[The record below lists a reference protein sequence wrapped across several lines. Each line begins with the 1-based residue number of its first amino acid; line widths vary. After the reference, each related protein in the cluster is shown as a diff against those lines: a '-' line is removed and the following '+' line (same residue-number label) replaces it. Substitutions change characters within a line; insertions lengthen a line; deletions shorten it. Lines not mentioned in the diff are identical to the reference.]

1 MKRNIIVTL
10 TLAMSLWLVLPAA
23 AAGDFTGTW
32 ETVSST
38 GNSFTMQLKQS
49 GNTVRGTY
57 SPENGT
63 IDGIRKGNV
72 LDFSW
77 SQGGSHVGTGT
88 FRLSGDGNSF
98 AGTWVLTTGQGE
110 QTGGTWTGRRK

>member
-38 GNSFTMQLKQS
+38 GNRFTMQLKQS
-49 GNTVRGTY
+49 GNTVRGAY

-63 IDGIRKGNV
+63 IDRIRKGNV
-72 LDFSW
+72 HPSRTGFS
-77 SQGGSHVGTGT
+77 SRPQR
-88 FRLSGDGNSF
+88 FGDLVI
-98 AGTWVLTTGQGE
+98 AK
-110 QTGGTWTGRRK
+110 R